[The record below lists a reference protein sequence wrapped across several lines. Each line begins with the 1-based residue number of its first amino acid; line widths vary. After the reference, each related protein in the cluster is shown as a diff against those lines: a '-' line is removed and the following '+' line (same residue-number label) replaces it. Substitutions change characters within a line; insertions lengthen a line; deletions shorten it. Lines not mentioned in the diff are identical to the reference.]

1 MTPLAT
7 ETEREVESILQGC
20 LEALSEEADAVRE
33 ELERRGLGEPLR
45 AEEGRVDDSAGGSFF
60 YEWRVDGGPYD
71 IRPDDAVRVRW
82 DGGEATGF
90 VVGWDRNR
98 SRVRIAASDW
108 LGRRPN
114 PAELEFDPTWLLQA
128 LAERL
133 EAIREEPGEFHP
145 ETVLR
150 AFGRSY
156 PELGEA
162 DLRREASERL
172 NPSQRRALRRVLGSD
187 VHFVW
192 GPPGTG
198 KTLLLGHAV
207 AELAEEGSVLVAA
220 VTNGAVDEAA
230 GRVADVLGRGAVEA
244 NRVVRVGAEYA
255 ATGDDELS
263 LDAAL
268 DRRVAAG
275 ASSVDEAIGDLER
288 SMLTAKQRKKAG
300 GSLRTR
306 HGRLVAMARSA
317 GDEEALR
324 ELSLVGG
331 ELQKQ
336 SVLALGE
343 ADVVLST
350 LARLSVWDELASLRF
365 ESLVLEEASTTPLPY
380 VALAAAQT
388 RGRTVA
394 IGDFQQLPAV
404 VVSRGER
411 AGRWMSRD
419 LFREAGVVQEAPEG
433 EVSLPSEHDQLCAML
448 TRQYRMAPQVRRLVS
463 DLFYGGRLE
472 DAPEVLER
480 DGPAHPLVLLDT
492 DPLSPSVDR
501 EEGSRANAAHVEAV
515 VQFLEVAA
523 KEGLDDVAVVVPY
536 RLQARRI
543 SKLVRSRLG
552 RAAPRD
558 LEVSTVHSFQGR
570 EKGLVIFD
578 TVDAP
583 PDRSWFLNE
592 GKNPDFPRLLNVALS
607 RTRHMLVVV
616 AAVEGLRETLPEEA
630 LLNRVVDRIQRDGA
644 VLGGKE
650 ISEAPRLFYGG

>member
-1 MTPLAT
+1 MSQLVGQEEFTA
-7 ETEREVESILQGC
+7 ILEGC
-20 LEALSEEADAVRE
+20 LDALSEEADAVRE
-33 ELERRGLGEPLR
+33 ELERRGLDEPLR

-60 YEWRVDGGPYD
+60 YEWRVGGGPYD
-71 IRPDDAVRVRW
+71 IRPDDAVRIHW

-98 SRVRIAASDW
+98 SRVRVATGEW
-108 LGRRPN
+108 LGRGPN
-114 PAELEFDPTWLLQA
+114 PAELEFDPTWLLAA
-128 LAERL
+128 LADRL
-133 EAIREEPGEFHP
+133 ETIGEEPDDFHAG
-145 ETVLR
+145 TVLR
-150 AFGRSY
+150 LFGRDF
-156 PELGEA
+156 PDLGEGE
-162 DLRREASERL
+162 LRREASERL
-172 NPSQRRALRRVLGSD
+172 NASQRYALRRILGSD

-207 AELAEEGSVLVAA
+207 AELAEDGNVLVAA

-230 GRVADVLGRGAVEA
+230 ARVADVLGRGAVEA

-268 DRRVAAG
+268 ERRVAAG
-275 ASSVDEAIGDLER
+275 ASGVDDSIAGMER

-306 HGRLVAMARSA
+306 HGRLVAMARTA
-317 GDEEALR
+317 GDDDALR
-324 ELSLVGG
+324 ELSRISG
-331 ELQKQ
+331 ELQHQ
-336 SVLALGE
+336 SVAALRE

-365 ESLVLEEASTTPLPY
+365 NSLVLEEASTTPLPY

-388 RGRTVA
+388 SGRAVA

-411 AGRWMSRD
+411 ADRWMSKD
-419 LFREAGVVQEAPEG
+419 LFREAGVVQQAPEG
-433 EVSLPSEHDQLCAML
+433 EVSLPAEHDRLCAML

-472 DAPEVLER
+472 DAPEVMDR
-480 DGPAHPLVLLDT
+480 AGPAHPLALLDT
-492 DPLSPSVDR
+492 DSLSPSVDR

-515 VQFLEVAA
+515 VRFLEVAA
-523 KEGLDDVAVVVPY
+523 GEGIDDVAVVVPY
-536 RLQARRI
+536 RLQARRVA
-543 SKLVRSRLG
+543 KLARSRLG
-552 RAAPRD
+552 RSAPRD

-570 EKGLVIFD
+570 EKSLVLFD

-592 GKNPDFPRLLNVALS
+592 GKNRDFPRLLNVALS
-607 RTRHMLVVV
+607 RTRDMLVVV
-616 AAVEGLRETLPEEA
+616 AAVEGLKGTLPEEA
-630 LLNRVVDRIQRDGA
+630 LLNRVVDRVRRDGA
-644 VLGGKE
+644 VVDAKQIADAG
-650 ISEAPRLFYGG
+650 RLFHG

>member
-1 MTPLAT
+1 MSQLVGQEEFTA
-7 ETEREVESILQGC
+7 ILEGC
-20 LEALSEEADAVRE
+20 LDALSEEADAVRE
-33 ELERRGLGEPLR
+33 ELERRGLDEPLR

-60 YEWRVDGGPYD
+60 YEWRVGGGPYD
-71 IRPDDAVRVRW
+71 IRPDDAVRIHW

-98 SRVRIAASDW
+98 SRVRVATGEW
-108 LGRRPN
+108 LGRGPN
-114 PAELEFDPTWLLQA
+114 PAELEFDPTWLLAA
-128 LAERL
+128 LADRL
-133 EAIREEPGEFHP
+133 ETIGEEPDDFHAG
-145 ETVLR
+145 TVLR
-150 AFGRSY
+150 LFGRDF
-156 PELGEA
+156 PDLGEGE
-162 DLRREASERL
+162 LRREASERL
-172 NPSQRRALRRVLGSD
+172 NASQRYALRRILGSD

-207 AELAEEGSVLVAA
+207 AELAEDGNVLVAA

-230 GRVADVLGRGAVEA
+230 ARVADVLGRGAVEA

-268 DRRVAAG
+268 ERRVAAG
-275 ASSVDEAIGDLER
+275 ASDVDDSIAGMER

-306 HGRLVAMARSA
+306 HGRLVAMARTA
-317 GDEEALR
+317 GDDDALR
-324 ELSLVGG
+324 ELSRISG
-331 ELQKQ
+331 ELQHQ
-336 SVLALGE
+336 SVAALRE

-365 ESLVLEEASTTPLPY
+365 NSLVLEEASTTPLPY

-388 RGRTVA
+388 SGRAVA

-411 AGRWMSRD
+411 ADRWMSKD
-419 LFREAGVVQEAPEG
+419 LFREAGVVQQAPEG
-433 EVSLPSEHDQLCAML
+433 EVSLPAEHDRLCAML

-472 DAPEVLER
+472 DAPEVMDR
-480 DGPAHPLVLLDT
+480 AGPAHPLALLDT
-492 DPLSPSVDR
+492 DSLSPSVDR

-515 VQFLEVAA
+515 VRFLEVAA
-523 KEGLDDVAVVVPY
+523 GEGIDDVAVVVPY
-536 RLQARRI
+536 RLQARRVA
-543 SKLVRSRLG
+543 KLARSRLG
-552 RAAPRD
+552 RSAPRD

-570 EKGLVIFD
+570 EKSLVLFD

-592 GKNPDFPRLLNVALS
+592 GKNRDFPRLLNVALS
-607 RTRHMLVVV
+607 RTRDMLVVV
-616 AAVEGLRETLPEEA
+616 AAVEGLKGTLPEEA
-630 LLNRVVDRIQRDGA
+630 LLNRVVDRVRRDGA
-644 VLGGKE
+644 VVDAKQIADAG
-650 ISEAPRLFYGG
+650 RLFHG